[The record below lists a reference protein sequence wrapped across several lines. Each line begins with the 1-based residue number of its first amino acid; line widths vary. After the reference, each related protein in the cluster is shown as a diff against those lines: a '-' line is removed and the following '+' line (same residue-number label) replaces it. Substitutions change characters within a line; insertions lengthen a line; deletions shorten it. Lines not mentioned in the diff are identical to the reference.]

1 MGTLGI
7 RRKRRKRKRR
17 REEKEEKRGGWNP
30 KKTGE
35 TTNLGLCSPI
45 KLKIKL
51 SVQMKE
57 INLI

>member
-7 RRKRRKRKRR
+7 KWKRR

>member
-1 MGTLGI
+1 M
-7 RRKRRKRKRR
+7 RKRR
-17 REEKEEKRGGWNP
+17 REGGTQ
-30 KKTGE
+30 KTGE
-35 TTNLGLCSPI
+35 TTNLDLCSPI

>member
-7 RRKRRKRKRR
+7 RRKRKRR
-17 REEKEEKRGGWNP
+17 GEERRGGWNP

>member
-7 RRKRRKRKRR
+7 RRKRRKRKKR
-17 REEKEEKRGGWNP
+17 REEGGTQ

>member
-7 RRKRRKRKRR
+7 RRKRKRR
-17 REEKEEKRGGWNP
+17 REEEEKRGGWNP

-35 TTNLGLCSPI
+35 TTNLDLCSPI

-57 INLI
+57 NNLI